1 MCRPT
6 ALVAIGDCCKS
17 QQSHRAS
24 LQELAVRYFPDV
36 LPASATRHLTRL
48 ICGDGELLNQL
59 TQIGYKRGC
68 RIYTPA
74 MVHLIVRYLGL
85 PQHYI
90 FAED

>member
-1 MCRPT
+1 MSQSPQDESYLF
-6 ALVAIGDCCKS
+6 LV
-17 QQSHRAS
+17 RAYGV
-24 LQELAVRYFPDV
+24 QELAVRYFPDV

-48 ICGDGELLNQL
+48 IRGDGELLDKL
-59 TQIGYKRGC
+59 TQISYKRGC

>member
-1 MCRPT
+1 MCIRDS
-6 ALVAIGDCCKS
+6 AYGV
-17 QQSHRAS
+17 
-24 LQELAVRYFPDV
+24 QELAVRYFPDV

-48 ICGDGELLNQL
+48 IRGDGELLDKL

-85 PQHYI
+85 PQHYKMCI
-90 FAED
+90 RDRIDICPIW

>member
-1 MCRPT
+1 MSQSPQDESYLF
-6 ALVAIGDCCKS
+6 LVRSYGV
-17 QQSHRAS
+17 H
-24 LQELAVRYFPDV
+24 ELAIRYFPYV

-48 ICGDGELLNQL
+48 IRGDSELLDKL
-59 TQIGYKRGC
+59 TQIGYKQGC

-90 FAED
+90 FADE